1 MHARPLIAL
10 LACALLTST
19 FAIAVAGCAAGAAGT
34 PMDQTGDTDERTMM
48 SATFHFGKD
57 DVGTRAES
65 VVINGVCLVLDGDV
79 GFSYQTDSYGESGPG
94 EDGAYD
100 LIWTMPIA
108 VKNASRS
115 DGMTDITATIHG
127 FAVEDEYD
135 PGHIMFADVAAGN
148 PAKLAQDGEGNSI
161 EGVIAEYS
169 ESLLAAGTQAA
180 TLDWIFFDSGH
191 DQWFSKG
198 DTGEV
203 LPQPD
208 DVYFLP
214 PVQNN
219 DEDYWTFSVTVTWYP
234 AS

>member
-1 MHARPLIAL
+1 MLT
-10 LACALLTST
+10 CALLTST

-34 PMDQTGDTDERTMM
+34 PIDQTGDTDDRTMM

-65 VVINGVCLVLDGDV
+65 AVINGICLVLDGDV
-79 GFSYQTDSYGESGPG
+79 DFSYLTDTYTPSGPVG
-94 EDGAYD
+94 DNNSADGALD
-100 LIWTMPIA
+100 IVWTMPIA
-108 VKNASRS
+108 IKNASRS

-127 FAVEDEYD
+127 FAVENEYD

-148 PAKLAQDGEGNSI
+148 PAKLAQDGAGNSI

-169 ESLLAAGTQAA
+169 ESLLAADTQTAPI
-180 TLDWIFFDSGH
+180 DWIFFDSGH

-208 DVYFLP
+208 DVYLLP